1 MHPNIVIDPEFQ
13 ALLDPLEPVE
23 RAQLEAN
30 IVADGCRDPLVLWG
44 DLLIDGHNRHE
55 ICTRL
60 GLPFGTVGMDFADRD
75 AAMDWMDANQMGKR
89 NMSPEAFT
97 RALGRRY
104 NRAKKAVGAPVGN
117 SNNSESQLAQIDPID
132 SPQKSTADRLAA
144 DHGVSPATVKRAGAY
159 DAAAKVIEAAGGS
172 VAGSKQQDVVQAAK
186 VIAQVPDV
194 ADEVPLAAQFAALPA
209 ETQQAAM
216 AAIATAS
223 EPAKE
228 VMREAVK
235 AHVANN
241 SGNNEWYTPSKYV
254 ELAREVMGGIDTD
267 PATSEVANR
276 TVQAAQIY
284 TADDDGRTKVWAGR
298 VWMNPPYAQPLM
310 GDFAEAV
317 ASKFESGEIEQA
329 CILVNNATE
338 TQWFQRMLVSATAVC
353 FPKSRIKFIDPDGKP
368 SGAPLQGQA
377 ILYMGSSVE
386 AFKQAFSAEG
396 RVLSNV

>member
-1 MHPNIVIDPEFQ
+1 MHPTYEFHPLANIF
-13 ALLDPLEPVE
+13 PLIEGKAFEDLTADIAVNGVMEPVWLYQGQILDGRNRY
-23 RAQLEAN
+23 RAAAAAGVAFPVRQYEGDNPTAFVVSLNLHRRHLNESQRAMVAAKLANLENGQHTSSAN
-30 IVADGCRDPLVLWG
+30 LQSTAVSQS
-44 DLLIDGHNRHE
+44 
-55 ICTRL
+55 
-60 GLPFGTVGMDFADRD
+60 D
-75 AAMDWMDANQMGKR
+75 AAEMLNV
-89 NMSPEAFT
+89 ST
-97 RALGRRY
+97 RSVA
-104 NRAKKAVGAPVGN
+104 
-117 SNNSESQLAQIDPID
+117 S
-132 SPQKSTADRLAA
+132 
-144 DHGVSPATVKRAGAY
+144 
-159 DAAAKVIEAAGGS
+159 AAKLLGDNQTPKEVARFVEAGS
-172 VAGSKQQDVVQAAK
+172 VS
-186 VIAQVPDV
+186 IN
-194 ADEVPLAAQFAALPA
+194 LATQFAELPQ
-209 ETQQAAM
+209 EVQQAAL
-216 AAIATAS
+216 AAVAESS